1 VAGIRSFVAVEL
13 DETAR
18 LELSRVLGQLK
29 RSDADVKWV
38 SPNNLHLTL
47 KFLGDVPADDMAKV
61 IAALGV
67 AVAGQPVGEAAQP
80 IASSGRATSGG
91 GRPFDFELVGV
102 GAFPSVSNPRVI
114 WVGLGRG
121 REALASLAAG
131 VEAALGPLGFPT
143 EGRGFS
149 PHLTLGRCRSPR
161 NQAELKAAMA
171 ALRDYR
177 GPRVRVERVTLFS
190 SDLRPSGPVYAPL
203 ATLPLAASSQGS
215 QAAEVEEG
223 LS

>member
-38 SPNNLHLTL
+38 SLNNLHLTL

-67 AVAGQPVGEAAQP
+67 AVAGDVLPAAGAFEFE
-80 IASSGRATSGG
+80 IAG
-91 GRPFDFELVGV
+91 L

-114 WVGLGRG
+114 WVGLGQG

-161 NQAELKAAMA
+161 NQAELKAAMV

-190 SDLRPSGPVYAPL
+190 SDLRPTGPVYAPL

-215 QAAEVEEG
+215 QATEVE
-223 LS
+223 

>member
-1 VAGIRSFVAVEL
+1 MIGGDLVAGIRSFVAVEL

-18 LELSRVLGQLK
+18 RELSHLLGQLK
-29 RSDADVKWV
+29 QSDADVKWV

-67 AVAGQPVGEAAQP
+67 AVAGDVLPAAGAFEFE
-80 IASSGRATSGG
+80 IAG
-91 GRPFDFELVGV
+91 L

-114 WVGLGRG
+114 WVGLGQG
-121 REALASLAAG
+121 REALVSLAAG
-131 VEAALGPLGFPT
+131 VEAALGPLGFPA

-190 SDLRPSGPVYAPL
+190 SDLRPAGPVYAPL

-215 QAAEVEEG
+215 QAAEV
-223 LS
+223 